1 MALVNVRLDPED
13 HRKARALRNE
23 GVKLSALVRDA
34 IRREF
39 ERRLVRRSATKAS
52 VLVREVLQALPDT
65 EKGDPRRFALTDRRA
80 LRGHIQKKLRR
91 AR

>member
-13 HRKARALRNE
+13 HRKARALRSD

-39 ERRLVRRSATKAS
+39 ERRVVRRSAAMPS
-52 VLVREVLQALPDT
+52 ALVREVLRSLPDT
-65 EKGDPRRFALTDRRA
+65 EQRDARRFALTDRHA
-80 LRGHIQKKLRR
+80 LRAHIEKKLRR
-91 AR
+91 RR